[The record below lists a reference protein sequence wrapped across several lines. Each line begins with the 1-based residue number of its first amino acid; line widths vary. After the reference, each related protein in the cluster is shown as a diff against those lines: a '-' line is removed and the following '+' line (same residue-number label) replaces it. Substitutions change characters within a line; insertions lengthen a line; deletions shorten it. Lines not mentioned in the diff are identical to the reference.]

1 MGKIERANWLGSLAV
16 PCNTHREA
24 ERERERDSTGSRCC
38 SCSWSPSPTL
48 TWKRTRSGLVGLG
61 LAWLGAWL
69 RLACGGKFHCHASFS
84 INLLATA
91 GQADKSNEP
100 PQAAGSVCRMPHA
113 SCHYCSL
120 VVGTATVVEAMLPE
134 PPPPSSHFFVDFILI
149 YEDRFIW
156 LPLLLHASHRSDVKV
171 YRRRAMINVAVR
183 HCGPL

>member
-1 MGKIERANWLGSLAV
+1 MGKIERANWLGSLA
-16 PCNTHREA
+16 CNTQR
-24 ERERERDSTGSRCC
+24 EREMERGRDRERDSTGSRSC
-38 SCSWSPSPTL
+38 SCSWSPTL

-61 LAWLGAWL
+61 MAWLGLARLGVWL

-113 SCHYCSL
+113 TARHCHCTPTSS
-120 VVGTATVVEAMLPE
+120 
-134 PPPPSSHFFVDFILI
+134 SSHFFVDFILI

-156 LPLLLHASHRSDVKV
+156 LPLLLHASHRSA
-171 YRRRAMINVAVR
+171 AMSKFIADAR
-183 HCGPL
+183 